1 MLRLSPTE
9 AIQFVKSG
17 HDMVGTVDITNI
29 VQHPVTYKIKT
40 TSPDKFRV
48 RPSSGVLAPGANN
61 SINVVL
67 LQGPNNAQSTLVK
80 DKFLV
85 MCMELS
91 PDASTSAQDITE
103 LWKVGRSFLQ
113 MDDVCVQCKPPFL
126 YLCVQNTPSSS
137 AQVEQHRLKCWPS
150 SGTATYTT
158 EMGARNGSVALNG
171 HSFEF
176 SGPVPAR
183 HLEATVRVPCT
194 HIVLMFAY
202 RFCYTTQIAQL
213 ADSTVRLEAQVKFGQ
228 TLQWITMLVFLC
240 LAIAIVYILK
250 MEIKSSAVDYCIN
263 RH

>member
-103 LWKVGRSFLQ
+103 LWKVGRSFFCKWMMFVFNLNPRFSIS
-113 MDDVCVQCKPPFL
+113 VCRTRPAAALRWSSIV
-126 YLCVQNTPSSS
+126 SS
-137 AQVEQHRLKCWPS
+137 AGRPVERPLTPRRW
-150 SGTATYTT
+150 
-158 EMGARNGSVALNG
+158 AL
-171 HSFEF
+171 
-176 SGPVPAR
+176 
-183 HLEATVRVPCT
+183 ATVRWP
-194 HIVLMFAY
+194 
-202 RFCYTTQIAQL
+202 
-213 ADSTVRLEAQVKFGQ
+213 
-228 TLQWITMLVFLC
+228 
-240 LAIAIVYILK
+240 
-250 MEIKSSAVDYCIN
+250 
-263 RH
+263 